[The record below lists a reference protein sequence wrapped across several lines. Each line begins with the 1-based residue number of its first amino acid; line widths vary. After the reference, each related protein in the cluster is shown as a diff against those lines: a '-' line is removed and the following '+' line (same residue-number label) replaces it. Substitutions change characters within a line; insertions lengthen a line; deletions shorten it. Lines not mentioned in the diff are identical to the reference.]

1 MSSNSAKIDYT
12 KFGWKINDEQNVK
25 DVFVKRM
32 INKSKFGQFKSNVN
46 LSNFNDANNIQKKN
60 SSNLARSYSQTKNL
74 IVPELSINEET
85 TSKRELELAHKMKNI
100 LFWSVSHEL
109 RNPINHINGILEWIS
124 SYVSKD
130 DRIHQ
135 FVNIALSSTSM
146 LMHKIDDIMD
156 YSLLETNT
164 LNLRL
169 EEFNI
174 RKMMASIQ
182 EMLILQFDTVVY
194 NKCT

>member
-1 MSSNSAKIDYT
+1 MNLRSNSNLLSFRCNENIEDKKLQQLIRSNSQSKYL
-12 KFGWKINDEQNVK
+12 
-25 DVFVKRM
+25 M
-32 INKSKFGQFKSNVN
+32 I
-46 LSNFNDANNIQKKN
+46 
-60 SSNLARSYSQTKNL
+60 
-74 IVPELSINEET
+74 PELSIDEET
-85 TSKRELELAHKMKNI
+85 ISKRELELAHKMKNI

-109 RNPINHINGILEWIS
+109 RNPINHINGILECIS

-169 EEFNI
+169 EEFDI
-174 RKMMASIQ
+174 RKMMTSIR
-182 EMLILQFDTVVY
+182 EMFMLQFDTVAY
-194 NKCT
+194 KKCTC